1 MQDPKDKTVYVSD
14 DLPDYDIDP
23 ADLESPFEDDEELY
37 DFISE

>member
-14 DLPDYDIDP
+14 DLPDFDIDP
-23 ADLESPFEDDEELY
+23 ESPFEDDDELY